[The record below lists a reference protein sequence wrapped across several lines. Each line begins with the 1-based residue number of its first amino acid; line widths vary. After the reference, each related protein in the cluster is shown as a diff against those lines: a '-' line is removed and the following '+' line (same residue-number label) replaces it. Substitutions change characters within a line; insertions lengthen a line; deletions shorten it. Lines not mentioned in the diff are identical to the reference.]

1 MDASASDASFR
12 CSTCNTTFPAK
23 KEFIKHVRETHF
35 K

>member
-1 MDASASDASFR
+1 MEEVAAEVFT

-23 KEFIKHVRETHF
+23 KEFIKHVREMHF

>member
-1 MDASASDASFR
+1 MDTPFK
-12 CSTCNTTFPAK
+12 CSSCNTTFPAK